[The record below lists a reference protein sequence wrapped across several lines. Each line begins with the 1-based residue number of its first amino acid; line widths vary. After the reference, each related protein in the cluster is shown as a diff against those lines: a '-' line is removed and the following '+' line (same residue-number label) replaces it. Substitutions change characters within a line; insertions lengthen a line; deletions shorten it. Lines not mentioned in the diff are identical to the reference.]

1 MKKETMAGLVAATVL
16 CFANVAHAAEWRVL
30 EEARE
35 IVDIGNVLSGKPY
48 LPVQTYKSADDPA
61 IDDDNEISEEDWKDY
76 VLQPPL
82 LKNTTRNLQF
92 NESQFLASPGAPL
105 GVTTYIQTLPDGQ
118 LCVSPCTATPT
129 FTWAAMSEAINALW
143 PYDPLLYEA
152 PSNVNEY
159 FAGNFVVTPPP
170 GVVKITANY
179 KGQNMKFWA
188 YENGARPG
196 RNKAVALERYFV
208 TDQWGNDYIMH
219 ASGREQAEVRA
230 AFESAVLPPGWRK
243 SIRRLGQDL
252 ILRPA
257 QSDDP
262 DARFHYL
269 VIRDSADN
277 TYHQIGW
284 GKRGSLMAQVDGM
297 PIWGG
302 RGRDILTGD
311 VDGIR
316 DDVMYG
322 GGGGDLFR
330 PGRGDN
336 VIWGSSA
343 AVDTVELQGRSN
355 HYDVERKDAATLV
368 LRGLGET
375 HTLHHIDRLRF
386 ANGVVEVEAI

>member
-1 MKKETMAGLVAATVL
+1 MRSAVTSLVATIAVCLAT
-16 CFANVAHAAEWRVL
+16 VAHAQWRVL

-35 IVDIGNVLSGKPY
+35 IVNIGNVLGGRPN
-48 LPVQTYKSADDPA
+48 LPVQTYKSADDPS
-61 IDDDNEISEEDWKDY
+61 IDGDNEIPAEAWPDY
-76 VLQPPL
+76 VLQPPF

-92 NESQFLASPGAPL
+92 NQSQFLASPGAPL
-105 GVTTYIQTLPDGQ
+105 GETRYVSTPDGY
-118 LCVSPCTATPT
+118 
-129 FTWAAMSEAINALW
+129 TWAAMSEAINALW
-143 PYDPLLYEA
+143 PYDPSLYPA
-152 PSNVNEY
+152 PSDVNTF

-188 YENGARPG
+188 YDGGAQPG
-196 RNKAVALERYFV
+196 RSRPVALERYFV
-208 TDQWGNDYIMH
+208 TDQWGNEYIMH
-219 ASGREQAEVRA
+219 ASGRTSQADVRA
-230 AFESAVLPPGWRK
+230 AFESAILPAGWRK

-284 GKRGSLMAQVDGM
+284 STRGSLAAQVAGM

-302 RGRDILTGD
+302 LGRDILTGD
-311 VDGIR
+311 VDGVR

-330 PGRGDN
+330 PGRGHN
-336 VIWGSSA
+336 VVWGSST
-343 AVDTVELQGRSN
+343 AVDTVELPGLSSEYRIVSN
-355 HYDVERKDAATLV
+355 DGTTMV
-368 LRGLGET
+368 LEGLDDT
-375 HTLHHIDRLRF
+375 HRLHHVDRLRF
-386 ANGVVEVEAI
+386 ADGLVDVGAL